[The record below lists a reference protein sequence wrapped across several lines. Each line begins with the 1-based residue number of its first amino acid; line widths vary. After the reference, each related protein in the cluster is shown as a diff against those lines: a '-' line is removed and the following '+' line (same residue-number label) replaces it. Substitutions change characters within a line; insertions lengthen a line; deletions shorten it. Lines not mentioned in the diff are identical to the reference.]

1 MALKYNGPVSET
13 RAGVVEDKFS
23 YTFVVRVGDFP
34 GITPSELSQAVFE
47 TIKQYQSEPP
57 ESDAKP
63 SKAEAK
69 QAGGHAS
76 QGGGQASQG
85 GQAGGQFKPA
95 APLPPPPVLPATPP
109 PQVVC
114 VSLFLF
120 VFFFD
125 QIVLLG

>member
-63 SKAEAK
+63 SESDVKPSERDKRAAKRAKAAK
-69 QAGGHAS
+69 RAA
-76 QGGGQASQG
+76 
-85 GQAGGQFKPA
+85 KPA